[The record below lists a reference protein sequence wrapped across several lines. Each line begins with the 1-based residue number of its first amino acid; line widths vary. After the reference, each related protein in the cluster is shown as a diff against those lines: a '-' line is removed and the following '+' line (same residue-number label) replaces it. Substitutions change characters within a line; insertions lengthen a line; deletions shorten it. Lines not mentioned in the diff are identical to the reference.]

1 MYSSIYEL
9 PSQVQACF
17 DKNDQK
23 VWMDTFNKAN
33 AKTEADIRKARV
45 DAWKACME
53 LPSSFS
59 FKIIASA
66 DDLDKD
72 KEIIDLSSLKK
83 HMDDFIDHNGN
94 LMAEHKN
101 YCVGHIF
108 AWEPIKKNGMDAVL
122 VYGNLFGGDDPVYKS
137 VRKSFLKGR
146 NNLSVAGESEK
157 SHFECDDRGCYTRRF
172 VKSLQEISLCF
183 TPANKHCV
191 LQWSNPHTDFAKS
204 AKPKDDVELGIME
217 MTFHKSYD
225 ECPILKLRKSLRDHG
240 IEAHARQDGVFVAMS
255 EDSFNKS
262 LSTSDDAWLCAD
274 WMDGGVLLRDKD
286 DVIEKTYRDGYAKG
300 YLDKDGVFTDDAD
313 FDFFCKAVDYGI
325 VDRVGDDYIIIDP
338 SNSQLFG

>member
-1 MYSSIYEL
+1 
-9 PSQVQACF
+9 
-17 DKNDQK
+17 
-23 VWMDTFNKAN
+23 MDTFNKAN
-33 AKTEADIRKARV
+33 AVTEKDIRKARV

-72 KEIIDLSSLKK
+72 KDIIDLPSLKK

-94 LMAEHKN
+94 LMAEHRN

-108 AWEPIKKNGMDAVL
+108 AWEPIKKGDMDAVL

-146 NNLSVAGESEK
+146 NNLSVAGESGN
-157 SHFECDDRGCYTRRF
+157 SHYECDSRGCFTRRF

-191 LQWSNPHTDFAKS
+191 LQWSNPHANFAKS
-204 AKPKDDVELGIME
+204 ASAEISDDIDLDVLE

-240 IEAHARQDGVFVAMS
+240 IDAHARPDGVFVAM
-255 EDSFNKS
+255 DGYTFAKS
-262 LSTSDDAWLCAD
+262 LGRFNDAQLVAHWT
-274 WMDGGVLLRDKD
+274 DGGVLLQDRD
-286 DVIEKTYRDGYAKG
+286 DVIERTFRDGFAKG
-300 YLDKDGVFTDDAD
+300 YIDKDGTFADDVD
-313 FDFFCKAVDYGI
+313 MDFFCKAVDDGI
-325 VDRVGDDYIIIDP
+325 VCRSGGSYHLMDP
-338 SNSQLFG
+338 SITEFLG